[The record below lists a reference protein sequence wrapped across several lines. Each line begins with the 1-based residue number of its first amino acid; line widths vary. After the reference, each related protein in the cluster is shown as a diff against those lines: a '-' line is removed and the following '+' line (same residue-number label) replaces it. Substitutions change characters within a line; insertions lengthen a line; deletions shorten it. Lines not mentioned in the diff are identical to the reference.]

1 MRDPD
6 LRYLLVRENGRDG
19 GPSGP
24 VRAFASLM
32 PTAEE
37 GQPVV
42 YCYEIHLAPDLR
54 GTGLARLLMG
64 CLETAARNVD
74 GMEKLMLT
82 VFTCN
87 ARALAFY
94 RQCGLET
101 DDMSP
106 RRRKLRGGVVKDPD
120 YAIMSKRVNQPQG
133 ARQDTALE
141 DSSARDDLEDALDRP
156 GKIAKI
162 NAIAASLQGK
172 ATGKT

>member
-6 LRYLLVRENGRDG
+6 LRYLLVREDASSN
-19 GPSGP
+19 PSPGP

-37 GQPVV
+37 GEPVV
-42 YCYEIHLAPDLR
+42 YCYEIHLAPDLC

-64 CLETAARNVD
+64 CLETVARNVD

-94 RQCGLET
+94 RRCGLET

-120 YAIMSKRVNQPQG
+120 YAIMSKRVDQPQG
-133 ARQDTALE
+133 ARQDAALE
-141 DSSARDDLEDALDRP
+141 DSSAGDNRGDVLDRP
-156 GKIAKI
+156 AKIAKL
-162 NAIAASLQGK
+162 NSIAASLQGQTTSK
-172 ATGKT
+172 A